1 MKDRKGQTKEA
12 EENITDLSYIE
23 EEINRSIRGSM
34 VDSNASKSLKKIRRL
49 IEECE
54 AKIKERLE
62 KFLKNSENKKYIQDF
77 FVSKRN
83 GKYTIPIKA
92 EFKKY
97 VEGTIIYGL
106 AR

>member
-1 MKDRKGQTKEA
+1 
-12 EENITDLSYIE
+12 
-23 EEINRSIRGSM
+23 M

-97 VEGTIIYGL
+97 VE
-106 AR
+106 